1 MRIRRSGIGFLAIA
15 ACLASAATADI
26 KVPEMEAK
34 HAAIEKPAP
43 ELTLVARQ
51 LKISGHV
58 ELTVKIDESGAV
70 SDVKIELGNP
80 VLTASC
86 VSAVK
91 KWKFKPFTKDGKPT
105 TAVTTLSF
113 DFKQ

>member
-1 MRIRRSGIGFLAIA
+1 MAKAYECVMILGLAALMSNPMR
-15 ACLASAATADI
+15 ADVT
-26 KVPEMEAK
+26 VPEAEAK
-34 HAAIEKPAP
+34 QAAVEKPAP
-43 ELTLVARQ
+43 VISATARQ

-58 ELTVKIDESGAV
+58 ELSVTIDPSGAV
-70 SDVKIELGNP
+70 ADVKIVNGNP

-91 KWKFKPFTKDGKPT
+91 KWKFKPFQENGKAA
-105 TAVTTLSF
+105 TATTTLTF